1 MATHFSVIRP
11 QYFKALGLI
20 APYFRLYDEQMF
32 DKYRGLYGKVLDTL
46 VPTWR
51 LVTFPTRGR

>member
-20 APYFRLYDEQMF
+20 APYYRLYDEQMF

-46 VPTWR
+46 MPT
-51 LVTFPTRGR
+51 